1 MTAAWAPAR
10 EAGSRIGRPES
21 AGLRV
26 ERTGGEG
33 GATDRNR
40 REPPRLQGRF
50 FVRRPKVPKLVSIDP
65 GFVRVAVAKKS
76 RLGQAIC
83 KAGLRLTHSGH
94 EGDVKQS
101 VGNGHQYGKWGS
113 PSFSK

>member
-1 MTAAWAPAR
+1 
-10 EAGSRIGRPES
+10 
-21 AGLRV
+21 
-26 ERTGGEG
+26 
-33 GATDRNR
+33 
-40 REPPRLQGRF
+40 
-50 FVRRPKVPKLVSIDP
+50 
-65 GFVRVAVAKKS
+65 VAVAKKS

-113 PSFSK
+113 PSFSEVKAIIGYAMTWDQSGIEEIVDGMERFGS